1 MIEVYDVTG
10 TQLPEHPFCPGT
22 IRSTYPLIHKEQS
35 SSDGSCNGYWHVE
48 FFVWETGPAESAESG
63 KIWEGLLQP
72 VSKSAGEYD
81 KEHTS
86 PYRLVTRY
94 SLNI

>member
-35 SSDGSCNGYWHVE
+35 SSDGSCNGYWFVE
-48 FFVWETGPAESAESG
+48 FFVLETGPAESAESVKNMG
-63 KIWEGLLQP
+63 RL
-72 VSKSAGEYD
+72 
-81 KEHTS
+81 TS
-86 PYRLVTRY
+86 TG
-94 SLNI
+94 